1 MNIQM
6 QLGTVG
12 IMSESYS
19 VSLLTTL
26 RNIHSDLVRYRAT
39 LNRSYPAIFVAHPG
53 LLASIYYRIGHWL
66 WYTQGLHRFLTYLLR
81 PFYLLGK
88 RFLEAYSGISISPH
102 ARIGR
107 GFFIEDFGS
116 IFIGPSL
123 IGDNCSL
130 SHEVSV
136 GLVGPIDSH
145 DLPVLGDRV
154 FIGAGAKIV
163 EPVFVG
169 DDVAVGAMAVV
180 TTDLPDRAVAVGVP
194 ARAISFKGS
203 FEFIVYDGM
212 EADPKRLQN
221 LNERDFSSV
230 PSNT

>member
-6 QLGTVG
+6 QLGTVSV
-12 IMSESYS
+12 MSETYS
-19 VSLLTTL
+19 ISLITTL
-26 RNIHSDLVRYRAT
+26 RNIQSDLLRYRIT
-39 LNRSYPAIFVAHPG
+39 LNRSYPAIFVVHPG
-53 LLASIYYRIGHWL
+53 LLASIYYRLGHWL
-66 WYTQGLHRFLTYLLR
+66 WYTQGFHKILTYIIR

-88 RFLEAYSGISISPH
+88 RFIEAYAGISISPH

-116 IFIGPSL
+116 IYIGPSR

-136 GLVGPIDSH
+136 GLIGPVNPQ

-163 EPVFVG
+163 EPVSVG

-180 TTDLPDRAVAVGVP
+180 TTDLPDCAVAVGVP
-194 ARAISFKGS
+194 ARAVSFKGS

-212 EADPKRLQN
+212 ETDPERLQN
-221 LNERDFSSV
+221 LNERDHL
-230 PSNT
+230 PA